1 MLEIDYRQTDVTR
14 MAAIRRGGLR
24 LPLPCFGVRVSEDS
38 VREAKKANLAKPFSK
53 IWVPNSGNSGTELW
67 TLDL

>member
-24 LPLPCFGVRVSEDS
+24 LPLPCFGVRVSGGLRS
-38 VREAKKANLAKPFSK
+38 KEAKIELLINLFLK
-53 IWVPNSGNSGTELW
+53 IWSQ
-67 TLDL
+67 TLFLRPDWV